1 MTAYVSIYTLVLMAA
16 DRWGLYRQILG
27 GLAAL
32 NVVHLYL
39 GKSSNSVKI
48 TRMGMMMMMIMSDC
62 DRFLAVVYPVSSMT
76 VRTIS
81 NANMSIVFTWVVT
94 TLTASPLWIAHDLR
108 PINNSKII
116 HIFIFS
122 RELN

>member
-62 DRFLAVVYPVSSMT
+62 DRFLAVVYPVSVPDST
-76 VRTIS
+76 RQ
-81 NANMSIVFTWVVT
+81 
-94 TLTASPLWIAHDLR
+94 
-108 PINNSKII
+108 
-116 HIFIFS
+116 
-122 RELN
+122 